1 MNINK
6 VELIYEVNDITIHRW
21 LDVTPQTYH
30 EIVEENI
37 KEIARKNGLNESEIT
52 VRI

>member
-1 MNINK
+1 MTINK
-6 VELIYEVNDITIHRW
+6 VELIYEVNDLTIHRW

-30 EIVEENI
+30 EIVEQNI

-52 VRI
+52 VRL

>member
-6 VELIYEVNDITIHRW
+6 VELIYEVNDITIHRY

-30 EIVEENI
+30 EIVEQNI

-52 VRI
+52 VRV

>member
-1 MNINK
+1 MTYQ
-6 VELIYEVNDITIHRW
+6 VELIYEVNDLTIHRY

-30 EIVEENI
+30 EIVEQNI

-52 VRI
+52 VRV